1 LRDSSIRPTIRLVA
15 LGVTDSKAMPDKAV
29 KDFSLP
35 ATGGD
40 TFQLSKSKARFL
52 VFYFYP
58 KDNTP
63 GCTTEGLQFAELH
76 REFGKAGAAVY
87 GVSRD
92 SLKSHENF
100 KAKMSFPFELLSD
113 EDESVCQTFGV
124 IKMKNM
130 YGKQVR
136 GIERSTFVLDA
147 KHVIRREWR
156 GVKVP
161 GHAKEVLDFVKTL

>member
-1 LRDSSIRPTIRLVA
+1 VA
-15 LGVTDSKAMPDKAV
+15 NQAGKETV

-35 ATGGD
+35 MTGGG
-40 TFQLSKSKARFL
+40 TFRLEDSPAKVIVL
-52 VFYFYP
+52 YFYP

-63 GCTTEGLQFAELH
+63 GCTTEGLQFRDLH
-76 REFGKAGAAVY
+76 KEFRKAGAEVY

-92 SLKSHENF
+92 SLKSHESF
-100 KAKMSFPFELLSD
+100 KAKMDFPFELLSD
-113 EDESVCQTFGV
+113 EEEKVCQQFGV

-130 YGKQVR
+130 YGRQVR
-136 GIERSTFVLDA
+136 GIERSTFVLDSA
-147 KHVIRREWR
+147 GRIRREWR

>member
-1 LRDSSIRPTIRLVA
+1 
-15 LGVTDSKAMPDKAV
+15 MPDKAV

-35 ATGGD
+35 STGGG
-40 TFQLSKSKARFL
+40 TFQLAQSKARFL
-52 VFYFYP
+52 VLYFYP

-76 REFGKAGAAVY
+76 REFGKAGAEVY
-87 GVSRD
+87 GISRD

-100 KAKMSFPFELLSD
+100 KAKMSFPFALLSD
-113 EDESVCQTFGV
+113 EDESVCQMFGV

-136 GIERSTFVLDA
+136 GIERSTFLIGPDGTLVREWRKVKVDGHAQEVLDA
-147 KHVIRREWR
+147 
-156 GVKVP
+156 VK
-161 GHAKEVLDFVKTL
+161 AL

>member
-1 LRDSSIRPTIRLVA
+1 MA
-15 LGVTDSKAMPDKAV
+15 NQAV
-29 KDFSLP
+29 RNFALP
-35 ATGGD
+35 ASGGGA
-40 TFQLSKSKARFL
+40 FELSKSDARIL

-63 GCTTEGLQFAELH
+63 GCTTETLQFRDLQ
-76 REFGKAGAAVY
+76 REFQKAGARIY
-87 GVSRD
+87 GISRD
-92 SLKSHENF
+92 SVKSHASF
-100 KAKMSFPFELLSD
+100 KAKLKLPFELLAD
-113 EDESVCQTFGV
+113 EDETVCQQFGV

-130 YGKQVR
+130 YGRQVR

-147 KHVIRREWR
+147 GRTVCREWR

>member
-1 LRDSSIRPTIRLVA
+1 MANQT
-15 LGVTDSKAMPDKAV
+15 GKETGKETV

-35 ATGGD
+35 MTGGD
-40 TFQLSKSKARFL
+40 TFRLRDSPAKVVVL
-52 VFYFYP
+52 YFYP

-63 GCTTEGLQFAELH
+63 GCTTEGLQFRDLYK
-76 REFGKAGAAVY
+76 EFRKAGAEVY

-92 SLKSHENF
+92 SLKSHESF
-100 KAKMSFPFELLSD
+100 KAKMDFPFALLAD
-113 EDESVCQTFGV
+113 EDEKVCQQFGV

-130 YGKQVR
+130 YGRQVR
-136 GIERSTFVLDA
+136 GIERSTFVLDSTGL
-147 KHVIRREWR
+147 IRGEWR

>member
-1 LRDSSIRPTIRLVA
+1 
-15 LGVTDSKAMPDKAV
+15 MPQQVV

-35 ATGGD
+35 ATGGG
-40 TFQLSKSKARFL
+40 TFQLSKSKARVL
-52 VFYFYP
+52 VLYFYP

-63 GCTTEGLQFAELH
+63 GCTTEGLQFKELH
-76 REFGKAGAAVY
+76 REFQKAGAEIY
-87 GVSRD
+87 GISRD
-92 SLKSHENF
+92 SPKSHANF
-100 KAKMSFPFELLSD
+100 KAKMGFPFELLAD
-113 EDESVCQTFGV
+113 EDEAVCQQFGV

-147 KHVIRREWR
+147 GHAIRREWR